1 MPTALVPMSRLSTRR
16 LWSLARAESTILL
29 RNPPALMSALGL
41 PLFMTFIYTM
51 LQVGGLSSG
60 MRLTTVLISSCLL
73 FVVYYTMVSS
83 LVARREQL
91 VLKRL
96 YAGEATPLEI
106 LLAPA
111 FPLVV
116 LLVIQVACGLGGSI
130 ALGAIPQHGWA
141 LLLAVVGGAATWTA
155 LAVVSASHTRTVE
168 SAQFT
173 TMPLILVAMAA
184 SGFSFPLDTLPFPL
198 EWLAHWLP
206 MTPVVDLIIFAFTG
220 TSPNGELLDDPLS
233 VAGGIL
239 GMLAPLAAWCL
250 GSMALARRVFRW
262 DPRN

>member
-1 MPTALVPMSRLSTRR
+1 MPTALAPLSRLSTRR
-16 LWSLARAESTILL
+16 LWSLVRAESIILL

-41 PLFMTFIYTM
+41 PLFMTVIYTVF
-51 LQVGGLSSG
+51 QVGGLSAG
-60 MRLTTVLISSCLL
+60 MQLTTVLISSSLL

-111 FPLVV
+111 VPLVG
-116 LLVIQVACGLGGSI
+116 LLLIQAVCGLGGSI
-130 ALGAIPQHGWA
+130 ALGVVPQHGWA

-184 SGFSFPLDTLPFPL
+184 SGFSFPLDALPVPL
-198 EWLAHWLP
+198 ARLAHWLP

-220 TSPNGELLDDPLS
+220 TSPDGAPLNDPLS
-233 VAGGIL
+233 VAGSIL